1 MSLLRRRLAENLSA
15 LGLVV
20 SAVPAFAALPPI
32 TPIPNLCSSYTATL
46 ADCQNPVSLCA
57 KVARDAAETN
67 PNAICNTL
75 IKNAAT
81 SAAGGM
87 GQRTVMVPPTLNAAG
102 QVVAPDAATK
112 SVAFLKDDANAL
124 SLSGLSGFYLG
135 TVHRAQA
142 YFPATTPFASR
153 VKLSRSQQRTGW
165 ENSGNVIN
173 SCAEYVFEKY
183 YDYSVFEDAIAAA
196 GTDYRAIYNIAYGV
210 ALNGN
215 PVPVSAIG
223 TRGISSPTQRG
234 RDATAFQPSITF
246 PTGLPK
252 NEFFTVPAN
261 VQGKVIINQG
271 TEDKAAAMPGVR
283 GAAIITLKNSGR
295 LMNLYGTVLP
305 TAMRTTLNQGAS
317 YYNESWSWHKS
328 MGQRNAAVLDE
339 EMYSLERMKSDFA
352 ALLRQRQQLVST
364 IQSEVGNQYRP
375 LPGTLQAGAAQGA
388 MLDDE
393 DPVNPLVGMAYSLVA
408 LDAAIEAALLTAQ
421 SRGCLAFQ
429 SATAPAPCDW
439 SPKRFA
445 QRVLNLY
452 QTPREQ
458 AFQKCVDYTND
469 DFAALKS
476 KALVIAGKVNYP
488 AQDYTTRPS
497 VLETYFPRRDAYLNA
512 LSAATGAV
520 RDPYTAALRMKW
532 EAGDSY
538 SLGDETFGATADYQV
553 STEIKNV
560 TASDCAMSPEVYGRF
575 DATGRAFST
584 SVQLVHA
591 EARISDTR
599 ADVDLDVLDNTIPV
613 LDVHRDLVAGQFN
626 LVSGSKS
633 KSATLVDVETTFVI
647 VVVPVTLGAKVAG
660 VVGLDYSVGG
670 EHKVT
675 PIGSTGCRVNSI
687 SLAGKIEPYAKV
699 DGELYAG
706 VDLFIVQAGVKGKLQ
721 LVHASVPIEATVG
734 LNYGANGA
742 SAFTL
747 GMAGKADLKFTF
759 LSGSIAAYLEVGI
772 WPLEE
777 EFEATIVSWD
787 GIHDD
792 VKLFDKNVS
801 VLVADLRAL

>member
-1 MSLLRRRLAENLSA
+1 MSLLRRRVAESLSA

-20 SAVPAFAALPPI
+20 SAGSAFAALPPI
-32 TPIPNLCSSYTATL
+32 TPVPNLCADYTATL
-46 ADCQNPVSLCA
+46 ADCQNPVLLCA
-57 KVARDAAETN
+57 KVARLNAKTN
-67 PNAICNTL
+67 PDAICNTL
-75 IKNAAT
+75 IKNAAQGA
-81 SAAGGM
+81 AAGM
-87 GQRTVMVPPTLNAAG
+87 ERRTVVVPPTLNAAG

-112 SVAFLKDDANAL
+112 SAALLKDDPNTRN
-124 SLSGLSGFYLG
+124 LSGLSGFYLG
-135 TVHRAQA
+135 SVHRAQA
-142 YFPATTPFASR
+142 YVPATTPFAAR
-153 VKLSRSQQRTGW
+153 VKLSRSQQRSNW
-165 ENSGNVIN
+165 EASGNVLN

-196 GTDYRAIYNIAYGV
+196 GTDYRALYNIAYDV
-210 ALNGN
+210 ARNGN

-223 TRGISSPTQRG
+223 TRGITSAIQRG
-234 RDATAFQPSITF
+234 RDGTAFQPSITF

-261 VQGKVIINQG
+261 VQGKVLIHQG

-295 LMNLYGTVLP
+295 QMNLYGTVLP
-305 TAMRTTLNQGAS
+305 TSLRATLDQGVS
-317 YYNESWSWHKS
+317 YYNESWSWHKA

-339 EMYSLERMKSDFA
+339 EMYALDRLKTDFT
-352 ALLRQRQQLVST
+352 ALLRQRAQLVST
-364 IQSEVGNQYRP
+364 IQAEVGNQYRP
-375 LPGTLQAGAAQGA
+375 LPGTLQAGAPQGA
-388 MLDDE
+388 TLDDE

-408 LDAAIEAALLTAQ
+408 LDRAIEAALLTAQ

-429 SATAPAPCDW
+429 GATAPAPCDW

-476 KALVIAGKVNYP
+476 KALVVAGKVNHP

-497 VLETYFPRRDAYLNA
+497 VLETYFPRRDAFLSA
-512 LSAATGAV
+512 LSSATGAV
-520 RDPYTAALRMKW
+520 RDPYTAALRLKW

-553 STEIKNV
+553 SVEVKNV
-560 TASDCAMSPEVYGRF
+560 TASDCAMSPEAYGRF
-575 DATGRAFST
+575 DATGRAFSK

-591 EARISDTR
+591 EARVSDTH
-599 ADVDLDVLDNTIPV
+599 AKVDLDVLDNTIPV
-613 LDVHRDLVAGQFN
+613 VDVDQVLAAGQFN
-626 LVSGSKS
+626 VVSGAKS

-660 VVGLDYSVGG
+660 TVGLDYSLGG

-675 PIGSTGCRVNSI
+675 QVGASQCRVNSL
-687 SLAGKIEPYAKV
+687 SLAGRIEPYARV

-706 VDLFIVQAGVKGKLQ
+706 VDLFILEAGIKGKLQ
-721 LVHASVPIEATVG
+721 LVHASVPIEANVG

-747 GMAGKADLKFTF
+747 GMGGKADLKFTF
-759 LSGSIAAYLEVGI
+759 LAGSISAYLEVGI
-772 WPLEE
+772 WPFEE
-777 EFEATIVSWD
+777 EFEATLVSWD